1 LGLVPTSEVLV
12 TVRAVFARLAAV
24 AALVVV
30 AAAAFGIVRA
40 NRGSGGQPPSG
51 GPAPGPTATATARP
65 RARPAVKRAPAD
77 VRGAAARRMRIPI
90 LMYHVVSAP
99 PPGTPNAELWVAG
112 SRFASEMSALRK
124 AGYWAITLRQA
135 FDAWQHGG
143 PLPRH
148 PVVVSFDDG
157 YLSQYTHAR
166 PALKRL
172 GWPGVLDLELRNLGP
187 KGITEHQ
194 VRALM
199 TDGWEVDSH
208 TLTHPDLT
216 TVDDARLRQELTGSR
231 REIRRKFG
239 SRTAEF
245 FCYPAGK
252 YDARV
257 VAAVRAAGYR
267 GATTVDEGLGARGEP
282 FTLKRVRVNGSDTP
296 ASLLARLR

>member
-1 LGLVPTSEVLV
+1 VLV
-12 TVRAVFARLAAV
+12 TVKAVIARLAAFAALAAV
-24 AALVVV
+24 VVALVVV
-30 AAAAFGIVRA
+30 LRGGSDDSAPPRAAA
-40 NRGSGGQPPSG
+40 
-51 GPAPGPTATATARP
+51 PTASATPSRTPRP
-65 RARPAVKRAPAD
+65 KWHLPAAPAD
-77 VRGAAARRMRIPI
+77 VRGAAARRKQIPI

-99 PPGTPNAELWVAG
+99 PAGAANAELWVAQD
-112 SRFASEMSALRK
+112 RFADEMHALRH
-124 AGYWAITLRQA
+124 AGYWAISLRQA

-143 PLPRH
+143 PLPKH

-166 PALKRL
+166 PVLKKL
-172 GWPGVLDLELRNLGP
+172 GWPGVLNLELRNLGS

-199 TDGWEVDSH
+199 ADGWELDSH

-216 TVDDARLRQELTGSR
+216 TVGDAQLRRELAGSR
-231 REIRRKFG
+231 REIRRRFG

-257 VAAVRAAGYR
+257 VAAARAAGYR
-267 GATTVDEGLGARGEP
+267 GATTVDEGLGKRAEP
-282 FTLKRVRVNGSDTP
+282 FTLKRVRVNGSDT
-296 ASLLARLR
+296 AATLLSRLRGAA

>member
-1 LGLVPTSEVLV
+1 
-12 TVRAVFARLAAV
+12 
-24 AALVVV
+24 
-30 AAAAFGIVRA
+30 
-40 NRGSGGQPPSG
+40 
-51 GPAPGPTATATARP
+51 
-65 RARPAVKRAPAD
+65 VKRAPAD

-99 PPGTPNAELWVAG
+99 PAGTPNAELWVG
-112 SRFASEMSALRK
+112 QDRFASEMRALKR
-124 AGYWAITLRQA
+124 AGYWGITLRQA

-166 PALKRL
+166 PVLKKL
-172 GWPGVLDLELRNLGP
+172 GWPGVLNLELRNLGP
-187 KGITEHQ
+187 DGITEHQ

-199 TDGWEVDSH
+199 SDGWEVDSH

-216 TVDDARLRQELTGSR
+216 TVDAARLRQELAGSR
-231 REIRRKFG
+231 REIRQRFG

-245 FCYPAGK
+245 FCYPAGQ
-252 YDARV
+252 YDDRV

-267 GATTVDEGLGARGEP
+267 GATTVDEGLGARAEP
-282 FTLKRVRVNGSDTP
+282 FTLKRVRVNGSDTA
-296 ASLLARLR
+296 ASMLARLG

>member
-1 LGLVPTSEVLV
+1 VLK
-12 TVRAVFARLAAV
+12 A
-24 AALVVV
+24 
-30 AAAAFGIVRA
+30 
-40 NRGSGGQPPSG
+40 
-51 GPAPGPTATATARP
+51 
-65 RARPAVKRAPAD
+65 APAD
-77 VRGAAARRMRIPI
+77 VRGAAARRMHIPI

-99 PPGTPNAELWVAG
+99 PAGTVNAELWVAG
-112 SRFASEMSALRK
+112 SRFASEMRALRK

-166 PALKRL
+166 PVLAKL
-172 GWPGVLDLELRNLGP
+172 GWPGVLNLELRNLGA
-187 KGITEHQ
+187 KGITEHE
-194 VRALM
+194 VRGLM
-199 TDGWEVDSH
+199 ADGWEIDSH

-216 TVDDARLRQELTGSR
+216 TVGDARLRQELVGSR
-231 REIRRKFG
+231 RELRRRFG
-239 SRTAEF
+239 SRAAEF
-245 FCYPAGK
+245 FCYPAGR

-267 GATTVDEGLGARGEP
+267 GATTVDEGLGERGEP

-296 ASLLARLR
+296 ASVLARLR

>member
-1 LGLVPTSEVLV
+1 VL
-12 TVRAVFARLAAV
+12 ARLAAL
-24 AALVVV
+24 AALI
-30 AAAAFGIVRA
+30 AAAVALVAVLRGGSEPSRPRA
-40 NRGSGGQPPSG
+40 
-51 GPAPGPTATATARP
+51 AAPTATATPTARP
-65 RARPAVKRAPAD
+65 RARPALKRAPAD

-99 PPGTPNAELWVAG
+99 PAGTPNAELWVPG
-112 SRFASEMSALRK
+112 SRFASEMRTLHK

-166 PALKRL
+166 PVLARL
-172 GWPGVLDLELRNLGP
+172 GWPGVLNLELRNLGS
-187 KGITEHQ
+187 KGITQHE
-194 VRALM
+194 VRGLLA
-199 TDGWEVDSH
+199 DGWEVDSH

-216 TVDDARLRQELTGSR
+216 TVDAARLRSELTGSR
-231 REIRRKFG
+231 REIRRRFG
-239 SRTAEF
+239 AKTAEF

-252 YDARV
+252 YDGRV

-267 GATTVDEGLGARGEP
+267 GATTVDEGLGERGER
-282 FTLKRVRVNGSDTP
+282 FILKRIRVNGSDTA
-296 ASLLARLR
+296 ASVLARLG